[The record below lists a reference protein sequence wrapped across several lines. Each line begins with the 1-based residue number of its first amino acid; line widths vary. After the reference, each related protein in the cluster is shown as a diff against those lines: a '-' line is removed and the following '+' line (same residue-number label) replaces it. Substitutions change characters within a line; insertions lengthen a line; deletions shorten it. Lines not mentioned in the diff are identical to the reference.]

1 MVTISMML
9 FKVLF
14 FILENWKGGRYQCG
28 EYWYMCKW
36 KFKLIDIDYNN
47 DLLKRPYKVFV
58 KMLYQFSA
66 KKMLYQLDLVIC
78 NINQA
83 ALIAS
88 LSPTQVSYF
97 IVMTLRMF
105 YFLLR
110 LYDFMKVLLLSLTR
124 HILCTIAIKS
134 MALRCNFNSTI
145 LLDG

>member
-9 FKVLF
+9 FMDLF

-28 EYWYMCKW
+28 DYWYMCKW

-58 KMLYQFSA
+58 
-66 KKMLYQLDLVIC
+66 KMLYQLDLVIC

-105 YFLLR
+105 YFFFLR

-124 HILCTIAIKS
+124 HILSTIAIKS
-134 MALRCNFNSTI
+134 MALQCNFNSTI
-145 LLDG
+145 LLDS

>member
-1 MVTISMML
+1 MVTISMM
-9 FKVLF
+9 FFMVLF

-58 KMLYQFSA
+58 
-66 KKMLYQLDLVIC
+66 KMLYQLDLVIC

-134 MALRCNFNSTI
+134 MALQCNFNSTI
-145 LLDG
+145 LLDS

>member
-9 FKVLF
+9 FMDLF
-14 FILENWKGGRYQCG
+14 FILENWKGRRYQCG

-58 KMLYQFSA
+58 KMLYQ
-66 KKMLYQLDLVIC
+66 LDLVIC

-105 YFLLR
+105 YFFFLR

-124 HILCTIAIKS
+124 HILSTIAIKS
-134 MALRCNFNSTI
+134 MALQCNFNSTI
-145 LLDG
+145 LLDS